1 MEDDV
6 NFRKALGW
14 VLELLGLAAVV
25 TAAAL
30 VSPVLGLA
38 LAGAALLAL
47 GYVVYGNSD
56 GKVR

>member
-1 MEDDV
+1 V